1 MSLGVIP
8 IFWFEFLDDFWRKI
22 TNRGKQE
29 KLGTGPFAAANTFA
43 AAKGG
48 LAAARLRA
56 KKATPRVHCSEALL
70 CRDKDT
76 VHHDQISDFYS
87 ESRVFVHR

>member
-1 MSLGVIP
+1 MKYCKK
-8 IFWFEFLDDFWRKI
+8 ER
-22 TNRGKQE
+22 TR
-29 KLGTGPFAAANTFA
+29 KLGIMGPFA

-48 LAAARLRA
+48 LAAARSRA

-70 CRDKDT
+70 HRGDDT
-76 VHHDQISDFYS
+76 VHHDQISYFCS